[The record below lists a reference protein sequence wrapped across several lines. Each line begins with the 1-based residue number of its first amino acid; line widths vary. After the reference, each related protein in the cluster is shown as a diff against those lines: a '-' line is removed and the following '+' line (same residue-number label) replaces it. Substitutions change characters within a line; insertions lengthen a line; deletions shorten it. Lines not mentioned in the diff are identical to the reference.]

1 MQRLKKIC
9 ETEPLRIPRFT
20 PDYFQEQILLNLHL
34 EFFFEKCRVL
44 VTPTFEIIPTGETT
58 EAEMAEFEALLAE
71 RRERIVKLKE
81 YLIYQLAIYSS
92 LLESNS
98 YYISL
103 NNHLIISRFVDVAD
117 HPTDYEVKLYTI
129 ARGDLPHNYRDKI
142 YIGRDFVSLTRMHRD
157 HFDLKHI
164 RNALNDQL
172 EKLRSRFKVYLPD
185 KEWAELEPEYVD
197 EFAELLIDFREEA
210 DEILESFPVDISPR
224 SLDHEQLVD
233 ANRRFRELKHIL
245 TEMEESAR
253 ELEAVMFERNLSRAV
268 RYATKFR
275 KDLTNY
281 SNYFM
286 LKINGRLTDAVNGVH
301 I

>member
-1 MQRLKKIC
+1 MERLKKIS
-9 ETEPLRIPRFT
+9 EMEMIRIPRFT
-20 PDYFQEQILLNLHL
+20 PDYFQEQIMLNLHL
-34 EFFFEKCRVL
+34 EFFFEKSRVL
-44 VTPTFEIIPTGETT
+44 VTPDFDILTTGETT
-58 EAEMAEFEALLAE
+58 PRELDEFAALLE
-71 RRERIVKLKE
+71 SRRDKIVNLKE

-103 NNHLIISRFVDVAD
+103 NNHLIISRFVDVPD
-117 HPTDYEVKLYTI
+117 HPNDYEVKLYTI
-129 ARGDLPHNYRDKI
+129 ARSDLPHNYRDKI
-142 YIGRDFVSLTRMHRD
+142 YIGRDFISLTRMHRD

-164 RNALNDQL
+164 RNSLSEQL
-172 EKLRSRFKVYLPD
+172 DKLRSRFKVYLPE
-185 KEWAELEPEYVD
+185 KEWAELEPEFVD

-224 SLDHEQLVD
+224 SLDHDRLVD
-233 ANRRFRELKHIL
+233 VNRRFRELKHIL
-245 TEMEESAR
+245 IEMEESAR
-253 ELEAVMFERNLSRAV
+253 ELETMMFDRNLSRAV

-286 LKINGRLTDAVNGVH
+286 LKINGRLTDAVNGIHV
-301 I
+301 

>member
-1 MQRLKKIC
+1 MERLKKIS
-9 ETEPLRIPRFT
+9 EMELIRIPRFT

-44 VTPTFEIIPTGETT
+44 VTPGFEVITTGEAT
-58 EAEMAEFEALLAE
+58 EQEETDFAQLLEE
-71 RRERIVKLKE
+71 RRDKIVNLKE

-103 NNHLIISRFVDVAD
+103 NNHLIISRFVDVPD
-117 HPTDYEVKLYTI
+117 HANDYEVKLYTI
-129 ARGDLPHNYRDKI
+129 ARADLPHNYRDKI
-142 YIGRDFVSLTRMHRD
+142 YIGRDFISLTKITRD

-164 RNALNDQL
+164 RNSLSEQL
-172 EKLRSRFKVYLPD
+172 DKLRSRFKVYLPD
-185 KEWAELEPEYVD
+185 KERAELEPEFVD

-224 SLDHEQLVD
+224 SLEHDRLVD

-245 TEMEESAR
+245 IEMEESAR
-253 ELEAVMFERNLSRAV
+253 ELEAMMFDRNLSRAV

-301 I
+301 A

>member
-1 MQRLKKIC
+1 MQRLKTIS
-9 ETEPLRIPRFT
+9 EMDLIRIPRFT

-44 VTPTFEIIPTGETT
+44 VTPGFEMIATGESTEQE
-58 EAEMAEFEALLAE
+58 EAELGKLLE
-71 RRERIVKLKE
+71 EKRDKIVNLKE

-103 NNHLIISRFVDVAD
+103 NNHLVISRFVDVPD

-142 YIGRDFVSLTRMHRD
+142 YIGRDFISLTKIHRD

-164 RNALNDQL
+164 RNALSDQL

-185 KEWAELEPEYVD
+185 KERAELEPEFVD
-197 EFAELLIDFREEA
+197 EFGELLIDFREEA

-224 SLDHEQLVD
+224 SLDHERLVD

-245 TEMEESAR
+245 IEMEESAR
-253 ELEAVMFERNLSRAV
+253 ELEATMFDRNLSRAV

-301 I
+301 A

>member
-1 MQRLKKIC
+1 MERLKKIS
-9 ETEPLRIPRFT
+9 EMELIRIPRFT
-20 PDYFQEQILLNLHL
+20 ADYFQEQILLNLHL
-34 EFFFEKCRVL
+34 EFFFEKSRVL
-44 VTPTFEIIPTGETT
+44 VTPGFEIITTGDASEQEERELTELLET
-58 EAEMAEFEALLAE
+58 
-71 RRERIVKLKE
+71 RREKIINLKE

-92 LLESNS
+92 LIESNS

-103 NNHLIISRFVDVAD
+103 NNHLVISRFVDVPD
-117 HPTDYEVKLYTI
+117 HPNDCEVKLYTI
-129 ARGDLPHNYRDKI
+129 ARSDLPHNYRDKI
-142 YIGRDFVSLTRMHRD
+142 YIGRDFISLTKIHRD

-164 RNALNDQL
+164 RNSLSEQL

-185 KEWAELEPEYVD
+185 KEREELEPEYVD

-224 SLDHEQLVD
+224 SLDHDRLVD

-245 TEMEESAR
+245 IEMEESAR
-253 ELEAVMFERNLSRAV
+253 ELEAVMFDRNLSRAV

-301 I
+301 A